1 MAISART
8 RSGIRISWDCS
19 LTYCNDAEMMCI
31 RTEGNKELYIEEIKK
46 YYATISQLRDQMSI
60 LKKQLE
66 SSDTFKVE
74 LQQIDDW
81 LGEEEVS
88 FNEYDD
94 NIIRYLISSIRV
106 TEDLNLIISIK
117 GGCVI
122 IEPIYANVK

>member
-1 MAISART
+1 MRWALFLSGFGTEDQKYISLR
-8 RSGIRISWDCS
+8 
-19 LTYCNDAEMMCI
+19 
-31 RTEGNKELYIEEIKK
+31 YIEEIKK

-117 GGCVI
+117 GGGTI